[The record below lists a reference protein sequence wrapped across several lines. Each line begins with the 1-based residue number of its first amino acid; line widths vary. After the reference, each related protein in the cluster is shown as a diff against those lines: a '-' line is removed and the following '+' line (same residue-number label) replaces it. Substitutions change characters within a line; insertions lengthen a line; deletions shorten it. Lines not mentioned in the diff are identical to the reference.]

1 MIHAHQVEQFQI
13 KILNFLNFEISKDTL
28 ILFDVLKNIHHISS
42 NIDLLGSQLWNIF
55 DIEHLSIPSLSFE
68 SVSVD
73 EQT

>member
-13 KILNFLNFEISKDTL
+13 KILNFLNFEISKYTL
-28 ILFDVLKNIHHISS
+28 ILFDVFKNVHHISS
-42 NIDLLGSQLWNIF
+42 NIDLLGPQLWNIF

>member
-28 ILFDVLKNIHHISS
+28 ILFDVLKNVHHISS
-42 NIDLLGSQLWNIF
+42 NIDLLGPELWNIF

-68 SVSVD
+68 SVSVN